1 MGENMTNNDD
11 LMSRFDSNE
20 VSNTRKV
27 PICLVLDVSGSMGD
41 RDGTRLT
48 KIEEL
53 SKNYKDFLT
62 FVRTNS
68 KARAMCDLSVI
79 SFGHEVT
86 VVNGY
91 SNIESVRETQFSA
104 NGSTP
109 MGAAMKKALDLL
121 ELRRT
126 YYKDKGIEHYK
137 PILIL
142 MTDGDATDD
151 YHESAAEISSKVKEK
166 RLKVLPFIIGQNN
179 KSKALAAFSPVY
191 KPKAIRSSDDFK
203 ELFLLLSQSTANPA
217 VDPWD
222 NFMGGSGEGET
233 V

>member
-1 MGENMTNNDD
+1 MAIQNNED
-11 LMSRFDSNE
+11 LMSRFDDLD

-41 RDGTRLT
+41 RDNTRLT

-53 SKNYKDFLT
+53 NKNFKDFIT
-62 FVRTNS
+62 FVRTNP
-68 KARAMCDLSVI
+68 KARSMVDLSVI

-91 SNIESVRETQFSA
+91 SNIESIKETRFSA
-104 NGSTP
+104 NGPTP

-121 ELRRT
+121 ELRRK
-126 YYKDKGIEHYK
+126 YYKDKGIQHFK

-142 MTDGDATDD
+142 MSDGEATDN
-151 YHESAAEISSKVKEK
+151 YEESAAEVSSKVKEK
-166 RLKVLPFIIGQNN
+166 RVKVLPFIIGRNN
-179 KSKALAAFSPVY
+179 QSKALAAFSPFY
-191 KPKAIRSSDDFK
+191 KPKAVTSSEDFK
-203 ELFLLLSQSTANPA
+203 EMFRLLSESTLRPQD
-217 VDPWD
+217 DPWTK
-222 NFMGGSGEGET
+222 FMGGSAEGET

>member
-1 MGENMTNNDD
+1 MMAIQNNDD
-11 LMSRFDSNE
+11 LMSRFDDLD

-53 SKNYKDFLT
+53 NKNYEDFVS

-68 KARAMCDLSVI
+68 RARAMVDLSVI
-79 SFGHEVT
+79 SFGHEVS

-91 SNIESVRETQFSA
+91 SNIESVKVTEFSA
-104 NGSTP
+104 NGPTP
-109 MGAAMKKALDLL
+109 MGAAMKKAYDLL
-121 ELRRT
+121 ELRRRH
-126 YYKDKGIEHYK
+126 YKEKGIQHYK

-142 MTDGDATDD
+142 MTDGEATDD
-151 YHESAAEISSKVKEK
+151 YQESAAEISTKVKEK

-179 KSKALAAFSPVY
+179 RSKALAAFSPIY
-191 KPKAIRSSDDFK
+191 KPKAITSSDDFK
-203 ELFLLLSQSTANPA
+203 EMFRLLSESTLTPQI
-217 VDPWD
+217 DPW
-222 NFMGGSGEGET
+222 NKFMGGTDEGDS